1 METLPLVTFL
11 QKFGTLTTDDISIIS
26 EHCNPKEYTQGDVFV
41 EAGKNVN
48 QVDFVLSGVFRYY
61 FYDKEG
67 NEITSFFMAENDFVT
82 NVNSFFE
89 YIPSSG
95 TIAAETDCSTLVIS
109 RSSWELFSEQIPN
122 WNMIMQAITN
132 KTLLA
137 KSVFQRKLINQ
148 DAKTSYLELLKQYP
162 TIVQRVPLNHLASF
176 LGITK
181 FSLSRIR
188 NQVQKDDNHLLSFD
202 N

>member
-1 METLPLVTFL
+1 MTMTKQNNLVTYL
-11 QKFGTLTTDDISIIS
+11 NKFGDLSNNDISFIS
-26 EHCNPKEYTQGDVFV
+26 EQSVVKKFKMGDIFV

-48 QVDFVLSGVFRYY
+48 QVGFILSGVFRYF

-67 NEITSFFMAENDFVT
+67 NEITSLFMAENDFVT
-82 NVNSFFE
+82 NINSFNE

-95 TIAAETDCSTLVIS
+95 TIIAETDCSVIIIS
-109 RSSWELFSEQIPN
+109 REIWELYSEKIPN
-122 WNMIMQAITN
+122 WNTIMHAITN

-137 KSVFQRKLINQ
+137 KTNFQRKLISQ
-148 DAKTSYLELLKQYP
+148 DAKTSYLDFLEKYP
-162 TIVQRVPLNHLASF
+162 TIIQRVPLIHIASF

-188 NQVQKDDNHLLSFD
+188 KQITLE
-202 N
+202 

>member
-1 METLPLVTFL
+1 MTMQNNLVEYL
-11 QKFGTLTTDDISIIS
+11 KQFGDLTKDDIVLIS
-26 EHCNPKEYTQGDVFV
+26 ENTVVKDFKMGAVFV

-48 QVDFVLSGVFRYY
+48 QVGFILSGVFRYF

-67 NEITSFFMAENDFVT
+67 NEITSLFMAENDFVT
-82 NVNSFFE
+82 NINSFNE

-95 TIAAETDCSTLVIS
+95 TIIAETECSVIIIS
-109 RSSWELFSEQIPN
+109 RELWELYSEKVPN
-122 WNMIMQAITN
+122 WNSIMQAVTN

-137 KSVFQRKLINQ
+137 KTNFQRKLISQ
-148 DAKTSYLELLKQYP
+148 DAKTSYLDFLEKYP
-162 TIVQRVPLNHLASF
+162 TIILRVPLIHIASF

-188 NQVQKDDNHLLSFD
+188 KQITQE
-202 N
+202 